1 MDEDG
6 SAAPE
11 GADRRLRATR
21 GVEHWVVVEV
31 PDPVRTEILGVRSLL
46 GATDLRVPVGLGSVG
61 PLPAQ
66 DLSEV
71 RRALA
76 EAAGETAV
84 IIGRFVALRRFPQT
98 RYVYLAPDEEMA
110 AGLLIL
116 QDRMVD
122 AGLKLVPDVYQ
133 ATPHTVIG
141 RVPPEFEAEVAAR
154 VRPLVPSP
162 TFRLTTLAL
171 WALEV
176 GRATC
181 LDRVVFTGVL

>member
-1 MDEDG
+1 MDEVR
-6 SAAPE
+6 SAGPE
-11 GADRRLRATR
+11 GADRRLRATSGEER
-21 GVEHWVVVEV
+21 WVVVEV
-31 PDPVRTEILGVRSLL
+31 PDPVRTEILGVRSIL
-46 GATDLRVPVGLGSVG
+46 GPTDLRVPVGLGSVG
-61 PLPAQ
+61 PLPEQ
-66 DLSEV
+66 ELSEV

-98 RYVYLAPDEEMA
+98 RYVYLAPDDEMA
-110 AGLLIL
+110 SELLIL
-116 QDRMVD
+116 QDRMVE
-122 AGLKLVPDVYQ
+122 AGLKVVPDVYQ

-141 RVPPEFEAEVAAR
+141 RVPPEFEAEVGAR
-154 VRPLVPSP
+154 ARPLVPSP
-162 TFRLTTLAL
+162 MFRLTTLAL